1 MMFFGRRQPTSYARP
16 SWRSF
21 LRNQEGVSAIE
32 FAFIAPLMLMVYFG
46 CVELSF
52 LMRADRKVTAAAAS
66 LGDLT
71 TRLVMVTNTDLEELL
86 EAAAVLMEPY
96 PVGDTRIRITSVVDN
111 GDGQQRVA
119 WSDGHNMTARAEGT
133 SVTIPDG
140 ILPSPGSLIMT
151 EVEYDYASRT
161 GIFLNQALTMSDTF
175 YLRPRRVTEITRL
188 RGEGSDEC
196 VNTGGPLSA
205 CTTGM

>member
-1 MMFFGRRQPTSYARP
+1 MMFSRRQGTNKPGLSP
-16 SWRSF
+16 WRRF
-21 LRNQEGVSAIE
+21 FHNQDGVSAIE
-32 FAFIAPLMLMVYFG
+32 FAFIAPLMLLVYFG

-52 LMRADRKVTAAAAS
+52 LMRADRKVTATAAS

-71 TRLVMVTNTDLEELL
+71 TRLVMVTDNDLEELL
-86 EAAAVLMEPY
+86 EAATVLMEPY

-119 WSDGHNMTARAEGT
+119 WSDGHNMTARTEG
-133 SVTIPDG
+133 SVVTIPEG

-151 EVEYDYASRT
+151 EVEYSYQSRT
-161 GIFLNQALTMSDTF
+161 GIVLHEALTMSDTF

-188 RGEGSDEC
+188 RDESGSC
-196 VNTGGPLSA
+196 SNTGGGLSA
-205 CTTGM
+205 CTVGL